1 MQQKI
6 FATEENIYWKAA
18 RSSGPGGQRV
28 NKRSTK
34 VQVWL
39 AVFSLPI
46 SDIQKNILRKKLAN
60 RINKEDE
67 IEVVCEEERSQKAN
81 KEKAINLLNELITEA
96 LRPPKKRIPTK
107 PTKGSEQRFQ
117 EEKKKQAEKKQ
128 LRKFLPKEW
137 LSE

>member
-1 MQQKI
+1 MQQKN

-18 RSSGPGGQRV
+18 RASGPGGQRV

-39 AVFSLPI
+39 PI
-46 SDIQKNILRKKLAN
+46 SSLLISDVQKNVLREKLIK

-81 KEKAINLLNELITEA
+81 KEKAILLLNEIIIEA
-96 LRPPKKRIPTK
+96 LRTQKKRIPTK

-137 LSE
+137 LD